1 MPAKNNIMWQVK
13 VNQNTSYAFNIVIF
27 YSTSAVAVTLRLCVD
42 ILHSRGHLT
51 SHIFS
56 LPNTRWVWS
65 KSDERAITVL
75 SVTPPM
81 MSMSQHKRF
90 WWRCLIPS
98 CLKHMREPLSYIVI
112 SNWRL
117 FFLSRQMKKRK
128 MFLLGLWS
136 STAAGESF
144 HVFVAS
150 KLLHWW
156 MIYHFSKVCMLSEG
170 HVGC

>member
-42 ILHSRGHLT
+42 ILHSRGRLT

-75 SVTPPM
+75 CNTTDDVDVTAQEILMTMPD
-81 MSMSQHKRF
+81 
-90 WWRCLIPS
+90 CI
-98 CLKHMREPLSYIVI
+98 
-112 SNWRL
+112 
-117 FFLSRQMKKRK
+117 
-128 MFLLGLWS
+128 GLPG
-136 STAAGESF
+136 T
-144 HVFVAS
+144 
-150 KLLHWW
+150 
-156 MIYHFSKVCMLSEG
+156 
-170 HVGC
+170 